1 MKVFN
6 KIVVII
12 DIIAMIALLVLML
25 LSPLQII
32 SIAQYNLG
40 LLSDAMTTNP
50 FWTWYVVGS
59 IVVAVILL
67 IIFLMEIWPRAKKS
81 VRIRAQGRGN
91 ARISLKSV
99 QQTLEYRVS
108 ELEGVNSVAPKFKTR
123 GKDLAVTL
131 VVDAAPG
138 VNIPALSDQII
149 DLSVRILEGELG
161 LKLKG
166 RMNLDINSAPV
177 RAGGVSM
184 RQPVAPAV
192 ASPPDSK
199 PVIMPSAKPEA
210 IVTPTYSASS
220 QPAKSESNA
229 YLDSLSAPKAT
240 TTEPSKAILGEEE
253 TETDSTASDK
263 K

>member
-6 KIVVII
+6 KIVVVI
-12 DIIAMIALLVLML
+12 DVIAMIALLVIML
-25 LSPLQII
+25 LSPLQVIDF
-32 SIAQYNLG
+32 AQYNLG
-40 LLSDAMTTNP
+40 LLAESLTSNP

-59 IVVAVILL
+59 IVAAVILL
-67 IIFLMEIWPRAKKS
+67 VIFFMEIWPRKRKS

-99 QQTLEYRVS
+99 QQTLEYRIS
-108 ELEGVNSVAPKFKTR
+108 ELEGVNSVMPTFRTR
-123 GKDLAVTL
+123 GKDVGVTL
-131 VVDAAPG
+131 AVDAAPG
-138 VNIPALSDQII
+138 VNVPALSDQII

-161 LKLKG
+161 LKLRG

-192 ASPPDSK
+192 ASPPESR
-199 PVIMPSAKPEA
+199 PVVMPSAKPEA
-210 IVTPTYSASS
+210 IVTPTYAASAP
-220 QPAKSESNA
+220 QPTKAETNA

-240 TTEPSKAILGEEE
+240 SAEPSKVTLGEEKP
-253 TETDSTASDK
+253 ETDDK
-263 K
+263 KE